1 MNQLLLVLLSLP
13 ILGLL
18 ACITLPS
25 RVADKLVRS
34 LRPTITWIVAVQF
47 GLGAAAALAAISS
60 GGAIQLTLL
69 SFGSTSAIDVGLYVD
84 GIAGLMLVMVS
95 IVGFTVCRY
104 SVRYLDGEATQGR
117 YFRWLGFTM
126 GAVSLMVVSGN
137 LLLFFLAWVSTSMG
151 LHQLLLHYRHR
162 QAAHHAAWTKF
173 AISRLGDAFLIAAFL
188 LAYRAFGTLDL
199 SQLFEQ
205 ASALSESSRIEP
217 IHSTIGWFIVLGAI
231 TKSAQFP
238 FHTWLP
244 QTMETPT
251 PVSALMHA
259 GIVNA
264 GGYLIIRTS
273 PLVALAPEALI
284 ALAIIGAFTAVF
296 GGIVM
301 MTQPSIKRAL
311 AYSTVAQMGFMMLQ
325 CGLGAF
331 SAAMLHILAHSFYK
345 AYAFLSSGSVIQQR
359 IRTTPK
365 PSNSSVGWSRG
376 GAIVLSILMTSVAF
390 GAASWVLA
398 LDLNSKAGGLLLAF
412 TFCIALVFWLT
423 QALRYPTLGTVSRS
437 LAGSLGLCFAYVA
450 AYQSVD
456 FVVAP
461 LAANIY
467 ASNILR
473 FVMFDIFLAF
483 CALFLLSLA
492 VNKSSTPDWLEAWR
506 IHAMNG
512 FYVDTIYRR
521 WMRSAVRG

>member
-1 MNQLLLVLLSLP
+1 LYQLPLILLLLP
-13 ILGLL
+13 IAGLL
-18 ACITLPS
+18 ACIALPS
-25 RVADKLVRS
+25 KVADRLVRN
-34 LRPTITWIVAVQF
+34 LRPIITWTVALQF
-47 GLGAAAALAAISS
+47 VVGAVAATVAIAAGSPM
-60 GGAIQLTLL
+60 QFTLV
-69 SFGSTSAIDVGLYVD
+69 SFVSNSAVDIGLYMD
-84 GIAGLMLVMVS
+84 GVAGLMLVMVS

-104 SVRYLDGEATQGR
+104 SIRYLDGEATQGR
-117 YFRWLGFTM
+117 YFRWLGFTI

-173 AISRLGDAFLIAAFL
+173 AISRIGDAFLIGAFL
-188 LAYRAFGTLDL
+188 LTYRAFGTWDL
-199 SQLFEQ
+199 AQLFEQ
-205 ASALSESSRIEP
+205 AASLKESSSLEP
-217 IHSTIGWFIVLGAI
+217 IHSAIGWFIVLGAI

-284 ALAIIGAFTAVF
+284 ALAVVGAFTAVF
-296 GGIVM
+296 GGLVM
-301 MTQPSIKRAL
+301 MTQTSIKRSL

-345 AYAFLSSGSVIQQR
+345 AHAFLSSGSVVQER
-359 IRTTPK
+359 IRPLPA
-365 PSNSSVGWSRG
+365 PSSSSSSWTNGR
-376 GAIVLSILMTSVAF
+376 AITLSILITTVAF
-390 GAASWVLA
+390 GTASYLLG
-398 LDLNSKAGGLLLAF
+398 LDLITKPGGLLLAF
-412 TFCIALVFWLT
+412 TVCVALVLWLT
-423 QALRYPTLGTVSRS
+423 QTLRQPTAGILLRAVTGTF
-437 LAGSLGLCFAYVA
+437 GLCFAYVA

-461 LAANIY
+461 VT
-467 ASNILR
+467 ASVYPTPVLR
-473 FVMFDIFLAF
+473 FVVFDIFLAF

-492 VNKSSTPDWLEAWR
+492 VNKSSTPAWLEAWR
-506 IHAMNG
+506 VHALNG
-512 FYVDTIYRR
+512 FYLDTIYRR
-521 WMRSAVRG
+521 WIRSTTRG